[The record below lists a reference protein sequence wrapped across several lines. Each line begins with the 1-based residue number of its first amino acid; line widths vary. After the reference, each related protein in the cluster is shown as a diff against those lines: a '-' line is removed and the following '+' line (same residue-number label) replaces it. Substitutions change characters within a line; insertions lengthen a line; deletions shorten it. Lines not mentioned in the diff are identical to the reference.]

1 MRRSACLVLGLGMC
15 LLAASASAV
24 ELSYTWKKGDVHR
37 FRYQDTTSMQMSMG
51 GMGAMAGA
59 AAALRVETE
68 FSQKVLAVRPD
79 GTAEVELTVEKLA
92 VFQGEKKLASL
103 KQIPMPA
110 RVVRA
115 EVDRKGHARFLRMV
129 TVYLRDDRVYM
140 GIHKAEAGPGRAAV
154 SASADTPEGG
164 VSVDLVATIDPKTGK
179 LTASASVEERPPE
192 LRKVKIR
199 EEDPAVDVLPKNL
212 FEMMVLPDGA
222 LAPGQTVEVALPFVK
237 LTVTLQ
243 EMAGAVAKLQL
254 RTLAAAAAPVQV
266 QGGDAAE
273 ADEGAEAGSE
283 EEAMPDGMPG
293 GMPGMGG
300 MAGMGGLGMPGA
312 AGAGAAGAGAGAP
325 GEARVDMDTD
335 VRTDFD
341 TAAGR
346 LLRMSGTLKTRMSVG
361 GMGGMQT
368 ESRFELS
375 RIE

>member
-1 MRRSACLVLGLGMC
+1 MTKSSRLVLGLGIF

-24 ELSYTWKKGDVHR
+24 ELNYSWKKGDVHR
-37 FRYQDTTSMQMSMG
+37 FRYQDTTTMQMSMG

-68 FSQKVLAVRPD
+68 FSQQVLAVRPD
-79 GTAEVELTVEKLA
+79 GTAELELTVERLS
-92 VFQGEKKLASL
+92 VFQGDKKLAGL
-103 KQIPMPA
+103 KQIPKAA
-110 RVVRA
+110 RIVRA

-140 GIHKAEAGPGRAAV
+140 GIHKTELGPGRAAV

-199 EEDPAVDVLPKNL
+199 EEDPAVDMLPKNL
-212 FEMMVLPDGA
+212 FEMMVLPDGE

-237 LTVTLQ
+237 LTVKLQ

-254 RTLAAAAAPVQV
+254 KTLAAAAAPVQV
-266 QGGDAAE
+266 QGGDSAE
-273 ADEGAEAGSE
+273 ADEEAEAGSD
-283 EEAMPDGMPG
+283 EEAMPGGMPG

-312 AGAGAAGAGAGAP
+312 AGAGAP
-325 GEARVDMDTD
+325 GEARVDMDAD

-346 LLRMSGTLKTRMSVG
+346 LLRMSGTLKTRLSVG

-375 RIE
+375 RL